1 MGAVQSVCKSPPD
14 QSIGFVGGVHAE
26 LDALDDLRWQFDA
39 WVVLE
44 EALTSVPSHRL
55 LLHGYRPEA
64 RWRPPEVF
72 LLRQRLW
79 GVRGRRI
86 WGHVRGLWVLG
97 VCVGFLRHCGVF
109 WATACSMARR
119 YCPSS
124 VK

>member
-14 QSIGFVGGVHAE
+14 ESIGFVGGVHAE

-44 EALTSVPSHRL
+44 EALTSVPPHRL
-55 LLHGYRPEA
+55 LLHGHRPEA

-79 GVRGRRI
+79 V
-86 WGHVRGLWVLG
+86 VRGLWVLG
-97 VCVGFLRHCGVF
+97 VCVGFLRHYRLF
-109 WATACSMARR
+109 SATACSMARL